1 MIAQALEW
9 ADIPFVLAVCEQGS
23 LSGAARKLGV
33 NHSTVFRRI
42 EGVEAR
48 VGVKLF
54 ERLSQGYVMTAAGE
68 HFYRNALQLRDG
80 MNTIQR
86 ELGGRD
92 LRLEGPLRVTTTDS
106 LIYRLSAVVVEF
118 QQEYPDIELDVI
130 CDTRPFD
137 LMQRDADVALRP
149 TSHPPD
155 HWLGRNLLP
164 ITFATYAHK
173 DYWHAFREKPAE
185 DQRWVVLNDKLNRT
199 SMGQIMDLHR
209 ARETPVTTANTM
221 MSVFNLVRSGLG
233 LAVMPCYVCATS
245 KDLVRIRDAPSRFNS
260 ELWLLAHPDMRR
272 NAKVHA
278 FLEFAA
284 AKIRESEA
292 DFC

>member
-1 MIAQALEW
+1 MNAQALEW

-42 EGVEAR
+42 EAVEAR

-80 MNTIQR
+80 MNAIQR

-118 QQEYPDIELDVI
+118 QQKYPEIELDLI

-149 TSHPPD
+149 TSHPPE

-164 ITFATYAHK
+164 IAFATYAHK
-173 DYWHAFREKPAE
+173 DYWHAVGEKPAE
-185 DQRWVVLNDKLNRT
+185 DQRWVVLSDKLNRT
-199 SMGQIMDLHR
+199 SMGQIMELHR
-209 ARETPVTTANTM
+209 AKEAAVTTTNTM

-233 LAVMPCYVCATS
+233 LAVMPCYVCAS
-245 KDLVRIRDAPSRFNS
+245 CADLVRVRDAPSRFNS

-278 FLEFAA
+278 FLEFATS
-284 AKIRESEA
+284 KIRECEA
-292 DFC
+292 DFR

>member
-1 MIAQALEW
+1 MNAQVLEW

-54 ERLSQGYVMTAAGE
+54 ERLSHGYVMTAAGE

-92 LRLEGPLRVTTTDS
+92 LRLEGPLRITTTDS
-106 LIYRLSAVVVEF
+106 LIYRLSDVVVEF
-118 QQEYPDIELDVI
+118 QQKYPDIELDLN

-149 TSHPPD
+149 TSQPPE

-164 ITFATYAHK
+164 IAFATYAHK
-173 DYWHAFREKPAE
+173 DYWHTFHEKPAE
-185 DQRWVVLNDKLNRT
+185 EQRWVILSDKLNRT
-199 SMGQIMDLHR
+199 SMGQIVDSQR
-209 ARETPVTTANTM
+209 AKEAPVTTANTM
-221 MSVFNLVRSGLG
+221 MSVFNLVSSGLG
-233 LAVMPCYVCATS
+233 LAVMPCYVCAS
-245 KDLVRIRDAPSRFNS
+245 GKDLVRVRNAPSEFNS

-278 FLEFAA
+278 FLEFATSR
-284 AKIRESEA
+284 IRESEA
-292 DFC
+292 DFR